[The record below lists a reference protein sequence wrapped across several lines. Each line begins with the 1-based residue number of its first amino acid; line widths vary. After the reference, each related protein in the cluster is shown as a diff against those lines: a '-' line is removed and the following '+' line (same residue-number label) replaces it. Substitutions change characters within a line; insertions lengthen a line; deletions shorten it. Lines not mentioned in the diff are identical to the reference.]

1 MEKASNTLLF
11 NRHVDLLQPP
21 AGNAVLDPYNVHDTK
36 DYIQVFLISNDKVL
50 INDFVNK
57 FGANLKINVF
67 ESENSGFAYLKQNYP
82 PDTIII
88 DRKMNGF
95 KFIETVR
102 SLEWTKNIPII
113 LITEQITGGLIQEA
127 RKIKIDDIFPKDFSS
142 GDLLERIN
150 YFQKRMEFKANNLS
164 ESVNFNVR
172 IPFWKRAFDV
182 LSTGTALLLLSPL
195 LIVVS
200 ILIKLDSKGPIVYK
214 SKRVGAGYKIF
225 EIYKFRSMRTDA
237 DQLIKQMDSLNMYS
251 KATDAPKQEGLCDNC
266 KAGNTGECQ
275 QKLYLDGKVFCE
287 KQYNMEKEAKVAFM
301 KFQNDPRITKLG
313 HFLRNSSIDEL
324 PQLFNIFFGDMSL
337 VGNRPLPLYEAEKL
351 TTDAYIQRFAGPGG
365 LTGLWQ
371 VTKRGKGKKDMTE
384 EERIQ
389 LDIEYA
395 KNFSMKMDISII
407 LKTFP
412 ALFQSE
418 NV

>member
-1 MEKASNTLLF
+1 MEKHPNTLLF
-11 NRHVDLLQPP
+11 NRHANLHVP
-21 AGNAVLDPYNVHDTK
+21 GNTYTGQDPYNLQLKTEML
-36 DYIQVFLISNDKVL
+36 QVFLITNDREL
-50 INDFVNK
+50 IGNFVSK
-57 FGANLKINVF
+57 FGNDLKINVF
-67 ESENSGFAYLKQNYP
+67 ESDANAYNYLKQNYP
-82 PDTIII
+82 PDTIVI
-88 DRKMNGF
+88 DRKMNSF
-95 KFIETVR
+95 RFIENIR
-102 SLEWTKNIPII
+102 ALDWTKNIPVV
-113 LITEQITGGLIQEA
+113 LITETITRGLIQEA
-127 RKIKIDDIFPKDFSS
+127 WEKKIDDIFPKDFSS
-142 GDLLERIN
+142 GDLVERLS
-150 YFQKRMEFKANNLS
+150 YFQKKNEFKANYLT
-164 ESVNFNVR
+164 EHTNFNVK
-172 IPFWKRAFDV
+172 IPLWKRAFDV
-182 LSTGTALLLLSPL
+182 LSTGTALLMISPVL
-195 LIVVS
+195 AVVA
-200 ILIKLDSKGPIVYK
+200 ILIKLDSKGPVIYK

-251 KATDAPKQEGLCDNC
+251 KNTEAPKVEGLCDMC
-266 KAGNTGECQ
+266 RAGAGVCQ
-275 QKLYLDGKVFCE
+275 QKLYLDGKEFCE

-324 PQLFNIFFGDMSL
+324 PQLFNIFLGDMSL

-351 TTDAYIQRFAGPGG
+351 TTDAYIQRFAGPAG

-395 KNFSMKMDISII
+395 RNFSLKMDMSII